1 MTNQSNPGDIR
12 TKSRKV
18 VTAVIAFILV
28 AVIFASTAFA
38 QIISNYKVEIMV
50 DNNKYTITTNET
62 EPIEILSQ
70 ANIALNDTD
79 KLDISSFEAGKGGT
93 IKVDRLNDI
102 HVEFSGIIN
111 TYSVY
116 GDTVKDALNEI
127 GFNTKI

>member
-70 ANIALNDTD
+70 ANIALNYTD
-79 KLDISSFEAGKGGT
+79 
-93 IKVDRLNDI
+93 
-102 HVEFSGIIN
+102 
-111 TYSVY
+111 
-116 GDTVKDALNEI
+116 
-127 GFNTKI
+127 